1 MPRTKLVLPEHFSF
15 TTEIPI
21 RITDLNYGGHVGNDS
36 ILSILHE
43 SREQFLRHHDYKE
56 MDLAGVGLIM
66 SDVTIEFKNELFY
79 GDTLRA
85 SVTAY
90 EFYRVGFDLFYKLEK
105 NVGDKNV
112 LPDEPTPTA
121 KWLTVCTARTGM
133 VCYDYT
139 LKKLAAVP
147 KEVITKLLS

>member
-15 TTEIPI
+15 TTEIPV

-43 SREQFLRHHDYKE
+43 SREQFLRSHDYKE

-85 SVTAY
+85 SVTAC
-90 EFYRVGFDLFYKLEK
+90 EFYRVGFDLYYKLEK
-105 NVGDKNV
+105 RAG
-112 LPDEPTPTA
+112 EQ
-121 KWLTVCTARTGM
+121 WMTVSTARTGM
-133 VCYDYT
+133 VCYDYG

-147 KEVITKLLS
+147 KEVVTKLLS